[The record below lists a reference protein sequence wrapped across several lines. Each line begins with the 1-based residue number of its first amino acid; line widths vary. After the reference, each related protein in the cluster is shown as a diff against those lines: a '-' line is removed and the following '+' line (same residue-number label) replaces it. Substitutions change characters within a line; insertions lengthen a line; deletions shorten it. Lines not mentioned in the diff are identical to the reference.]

1 MSHNIKRILC
11 YGDSLTSGFCR
22 RGAKH
27 TPYAHPLKEKLQASL
42 ENTKIEVDHFGFDG
56 LTTQKL
62 LDNANV
68 DNYRDVNGRPGP
80 GIVKALKTKEYHLI
94 ILMAGTNDVLHEIAF
109 EEIISNL
116 NELSKLAKPDDVK
129 SRSILNIG
137 IPDSSIFED
146 NVSSQ
151 TRSQVNKML
160 ANRSTPGMY
169 YMDCPFEYNQYSDN
183 FDPDGLHFSTSGSA
197 EFANGIL
204 NRALEILNSL

>member
-80 GIVKALKTKEYHLI
+80 GIVKALKAKEYHLI
-94 ILMAGTNDVLHEIAF
+94 ILMVGTNDILHEIAF

-169 YMDCPFEYNQYSDN
+169 YMDYPLEYNQYSDN
-183 FDPDGLHFSTSGSA
+183 FDPDGLYFSTSGSA

-204 NRALEILNSL
+204 NRVLEILSSL